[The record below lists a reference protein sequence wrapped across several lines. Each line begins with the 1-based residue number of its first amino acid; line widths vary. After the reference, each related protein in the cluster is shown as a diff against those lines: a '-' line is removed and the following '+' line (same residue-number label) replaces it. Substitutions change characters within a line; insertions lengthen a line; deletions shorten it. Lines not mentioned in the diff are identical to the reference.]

1 MILFLDVVPNFIET
15 VEIQAVLES
24 KKVLVKINSV
34 KSDTEAGM
42 IYKMAIF
49 YNFSIC
55 PALKIRMGL
64 TP

>member
-1 MILFLDVVPNFIET
+1 MILFLDIVPNFIET
-15 VEIQAVLES
+15 VEIRTVLES

-34 KSDTEAGM
+34 KSNTEAGM

-49 YNFSIC
+49 YNFRIC